1 MKTTLTFTMAW
12 RNLWRHTR
20 RTILTVATIA
30 LGLVLLLISFGLNDG
45 GHAQMIESAVELG
58 SGHVLIQQQGYLESA
73 GIERFLRPEEIRSVE
88 DWVVAV
94 RQDFPVTQVVKR
106 VFASGL
112 ASSADGAA
120 GVLLIGMEPEK
131 ERTASVFHQR
141 LIEGDFPDSPDSDR
155 VIIGRGV
162 GRKLALSIGDRLV
175 LTAQAAGG
183 EEIQAIL
190 TRVGG
195 VFETGLEELDQS
207 LILMPIATAQ
217 SFLVMDQGVH
227 QVAILLESA
236 DSSEALAR
244 RGQEQLPGV
253 EIVHWSEAHP
263 ELVDFIRIDDAGG
276 YLFFLMIFVLIG
288 FLVLN
293 TLLMAV
299 LERNREFALLEA
311 VGMSP
316 GRRFAMVMMEALII
330 AALAVS
336 VGLVLGYG
344 GHLYLAERGLPLDLF
359 YAGDVSAAGV
369 KLDPVM
375 YSRLT
380 SGRILSS
387 TAMVFALTLF
397 LALFPARRAAVAP
410 DMHLL
415 GRA

>member
-1 MKTTLTFTMAW
+1 MKTALTFTMAW

-20 RTILTVATIA
+20 RTLLTVATIA

-45 GHAQMIESAVELG
+45 GHAQMVESAVEMG
-58 SGHVLIQQQGYLESA
+58 SGHVLLQQQGYLES
-73 GIERFLRPEEIRSVE
+73 GRIEHFLQPGEIRRAE
-88 DWVVAV
+88 EWLQGV
-94 RQDFPVTQVVKR
+94 RREFPVREVVKR

-120 GVLLIGMEPEK
+120 GVLLIGMEPAK
-131 ERTASVFHQR
+131 ERAASIFHQR
-141 LIEGDFPDSPDSDR
+141 MIEGEFPDSPDSDR
-155 VIIGRGV
+155 VVIGRGI
-162 GRKLALSIGDRLV
+162 GRKLAVNIGDRVV

-183 EEIQAIL
+183 DEIQATL
-190 TRVGG
+190 VRVGG

-207 LILMPIATAQ
+207 LILVPIETVQ
-217 SFLVMDQGVH
+217 EFLGLGQGVH

-236 DSSEALAR
+236 DTSEALAR
-244 RGQEQLPGV
+244 RGERELQGV
-253 EIVHWSEAHP
+253 ETVHWATAHP
-263 ELVDFIRIDDAGG
+263 EVVDFIRIDDAGA
-276 YLFFLMIFVLIG
+276 YLFFIMIFVLIG
-288 FLVLN
+288 FLILN

-316 GRRFAMVMMEALII
+316 GRRFAMIMMEAVLV

-336 VGLVLGYG
+336 IGLVLGYT

-359 YAGDVSAAGV
+359 YSEDISAAGV
-369 KLDPVM
+369 QLDPVI
-375 YSRLT
+375 YSRLAL
-380 SGRILSS
+380 SRIVSS
-387 TAMVFALTLF
+387 SAMVFGLTLL
-397 LALFPARRAAVAP
+397 LALFPARRAAAAP